1 VVTPK
6 VSPPISFAAFATAS
20 ALRPDDNYPRALR
33 HEFLGGGQA
42 DAAVAASHNSNFSF

>member
-1 VVTPK
+1 MPK